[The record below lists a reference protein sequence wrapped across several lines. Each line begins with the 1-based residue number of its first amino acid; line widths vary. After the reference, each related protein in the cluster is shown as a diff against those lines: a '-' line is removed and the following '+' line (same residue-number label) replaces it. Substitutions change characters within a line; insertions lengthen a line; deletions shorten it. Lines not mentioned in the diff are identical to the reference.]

1 MDPTIAI
8 FLPLIGGHQFIVGY
22 TALKYK
28 VAREDG
34 HRLYFRV
41 AYHGICLLVTS
52 LVIFAGFYLALAQC
66 NWFPDFE
73 AVLIRLAKPLLKS
86 QENVPAQV
94 GFFIVC
100 LGSVALGRIGPMIL
114 NKLNKGRID
123 QALWKA
129 AEENELEELLL
140 ESLGL
145 LRTVSITL
153 SSNKVYVGLILTTPE
168 PKTERRVIALLPY
181 MSGYR
186 TETGKVIFTT
196 YYDQFY
202 NKDTPE
208 TDAEKFRL
216 VLPVDKMLSVSFFDV
231 DTYAHFNAEPTP
243 RLGTRRVTRRRQ
255 GI

>member
-1 MDPTIAI
+1 MDPTIALL
-8 FLPLIGGHQFIVGY
+8 LPLIGGHQFIVGY

-41 AYHGICLLVTS
+41 AYHGVCLFVIS
-52 LVIFAGFYLALAQC
+52 LLIFAGIYWALNQYA
-66 NWFPDFE
+66 WFPAVE
-73 AVLIRLAKPLLKS
+73 ATLIGIAKPLLKS
-86 QENVPAQV
+86 PENIPPQL

-100 LGSVALGRIGPMIL
+100 LISVALGRIGPMVL
-114 NKLNKGRID
+114 NKLNKSRID

-140 ESLGL
+140 EALGQ

-186 TETGKVIFTT
+186 TETGMVIFTT

-202 NKDTPE
+202 KEDDPE
-208 TDAEKFRL
+208 SDAEKFRL

-231 DTYAHFNAEPTP
+231 DTYAHFNTDPAPHI
-243 RLGTRRVTRRRQ
+243 GTRKVTRRRS
-255 GI
+255 

>member
-1 MDPTIAI
+1 LDPTIAI
-8 FLPLIGGHQFIVGY
+8 LLPLIGGHQFIVGY

-41 AYHGICLLVTS
+41 AYHGVCLLVVS
-52 LVIFAGFYLALAQC
+52 LFIFAGLYFALSRC
-66 NWFPDFE
+66 SWFPAFE
-73 AVLIRLAKPLLKS
+73 AALINIAKPLLKS
-86 QENVPAQV
+86 QDNAPAQV

-100 LGSVALGRIGPMIL
+100 LSSVALGRIGPMVL
-114 NKLNKGRID
+114 NKLNKNRID

-129 AEENELEELLL
+129 AGENELEELLL
-140 ESLGL
+140 EALGL

-202 NKDTPE
+202 SGDAPE
-208 TDAEKFRL
+208 SDAEKFRL
-216 VLPVDKMLSVSFFDV
+216 VLPMDKMLSVSFFDV
-231 DTYAHFNAEPTP
+231 DTYAHFNAEPVTL
-243 RLGTRRVTRRRQ
+243 LGTRRVTRRRP
-255 GI
+255 GV